1 MNSQGHR
8 YSSVVIGLHWLSL
21 LLMVLVYLSMESRT
35 LFERGSESRDLVK
48 ALHYSLALTLLLL
61 TGFRI
66 LARLLDKA
74 PAIVP
79 GPTMLAQRLVG
90 LGHLLIYGWM
100 LGMTV
105 LGYLVLSLEGHDFQF
120 WGLSVPLLTG
130 EDSDLAHQLE
140 DLHKLGATLG
150 YYLIG
155 GHALMALWHH
165 YGRKDNTLYR
175 MLPLGRF
182 KTRD

>member
-1 MNSQGHR
+1 MSSQSTK
-8 YSSVVIGLHWLSL
+8 YSSVIIGLHWLSL
-21 LLMVLVYLSMESRT
+21 ILMVLVYLSMESRS
-35 LFERGSESRDLVK
+35 LFERGSDARDLVK

-61 TGFRI
+61 TGFRV

-74 PAIVP
+74 PPIVP
-79 GPTMLAQRLVG
+79 SPTMLAQRLTG

-100 LGMTV
+100 LGMIL

-130 EDSDLAHQLE
+130 EDSELAHQLE
-140 DLHKLGATLG
+140 DVHKLGATLG

-175 MLPLGRF
+175 MLPLAKF
-182 KTRD
+182 KSGE

>member
-1 MNSQGHR
+1 MSSQSIR
-8 YSSVVIGLHWLSL
+8 YSTVVIGLHWLSL

-35 LFERGSESRDLVK
+35 LFERGSEPRDLVK

-74 PAIVP
+74 PPIVP
-79 GPTMLAQRLVG
+79 GPTPLAQRLTG
-90 LGHLLIYGWM
+90 LGHLLIYCWM
-100 LGMTV
+100 LGMIL
-105 LGYLVLSLEGHDFQF
+105 LGYLVLSFEGHSFTF
-120 WGLSVPLLTG
+120 WGLPVPLLTG
-130 EDSDLAHQLE
+130 DDKPLAEQLE

-175 MLPLGRF
+175 MLPLGKF
-182 KTRD
+182 KTGD